1 MVTMTDT
8 AAKKVSELRL
18 EEGKP
23 EWGLRVRVVGG
34 GCSGMSYEL
43 GWEDQ
48 AAPED
53 NVVAAQGIKV
63 YIDKHSAPYLTGIE
77 IDFVDNNMMGAGFA
91 INNPN
96 VQAACGCGSSFQ
108 AKEEAGGEP
117 VSTHAAGGGCCSG
130 CSH

>member
-1 MVTMTDT
+1 MWYDDLESVRIRKRLSDREDRMVTMTET

-23 EWGLRVRVVGG
+23 EWGLRIRVVGG

-48 AAPED
+48 AAAD
-53 NVVAAQGIKV
+53 DDVLDAQGIRV
-63 YIDKHSAPYLTGIE
+63 YIDKHSAPYLEGSE

-91 INNPN
+91 IKNPN
-96 VQAACGCGSSFQ
+96 VKSSCGCGQ
-108 AKEEAGGEP
+108 
-117 VSTHAAGGGCCSG
+117 
-130 CSH
+130 SHRF